1 MKTKP
6 KTKAELKA
14 IEKKAD
20 QLWLEYKEARRKAEK
35 LYRQYTKAS
44 DAIVSGWLKRG
55 K

>member
-1 MKTKP
+1 MKTKT
-6 KTKAELKA
+6 KTKAQLRA
-14 IEKKAD
+14 MSKKAD

-44 DAIVSGWLKRG
+44 DAVTDGWLKLG